1 MRRAAVVAGAAG
13 GLGALAPE
21 PALAHGISQRADLPI
36 PEWLFTWA
44 AAVVLVVSFVALA
57 VLWPRPKLETDA
69 WRPLPGGVGRAL
81 ASGPVRA
88 TCGAAGVLLLGLV
101 LWSGLGG
108 QQVANANFAP
118 TFVYVVFWVGLVLAS
133 VVLGDVFRAFNP
145 WLALGRLGG
154 VVAGRLARGRLPDP
168 LPYPQRLGHW
178 PAVLGVLAFTWFEL
192 AFQDGDLPRYI
203 AFAALVYSAFTLVGM
218 ALYGSRAWID
228 HAEAFSVYFGLF
240 SRLSPFEARDG
251 QIGLRPPLA
260 GLARLEALPGTV
272 GLLAV
277 AIGGVTFDGASEG
290 PLVGNAVT
298 GLVSLLQPL
307 GLSPRR
313 SAELALTLG
322 LLGAVAL
329 IYMLYRLAVAA
340 LPAGAKG
347 ERGRLGG
354 AFVHSLVPIAL
365 AYVAAHYA
373 TLLVF
378 QGQAIAYLV
387 SDPLGSGA
395 DLFGTASRQIDYR
408 VLGANAIWYLQV
420 GFVVAGHVAALTL
433 AHDRALVLYE
443 HGRRA
448 VRSQVPMLAVM
459 VSFTTLALW
468 LLSQANA

>member
-69 WRPLPGGVGRAL
+69 GRPLPGGVGRAL

-108 QQVANANFAP
+108 QQVASANFAP

-272 GLLAV
+272 GLL
-277 AIGGVTFDGASEG
+277 GAG
-290 PLVGNAVT
+290 TLVY
-298 GLVSLLQPL
+298 LLC
-307 GLSPRR
+307 
-313 SAELALTLG
+313 
-322 LLGAVAL
+322 
-329 IYMLYRLAVAA
+329 RLAVAA
-340 LPAGAKG
+340 LAAGAKG

-408 VLGANAIWYLQV
+408 VLGANAIWYLQG